1 LEDERATPQF
11 TPNPRKRS
19 QILESARRVFFTD
32 GFGAATIDKIAV
44 DSTVSKAT
52 IYRYF
57 ESKQEIFAALMR
69 EGTDGSRLIP
79 PFDWTG
85 QTPAETLTRIGTG
98 IVHRMLDPESM
109 QMFRL
114 MVAESARFPELGAAF
129 EKEGPRRGQK
139 LIEQYLATLTADGIL
154 EIENAALAAAQF
166 VGLCQA
172 GIFMRAQLTNHS
184 PSERE
189 IERAIDSAVTV
200 FLRGYAPG

>member
-1 LEDERATPQF
+1 LEDERATTQF

-19 QILESARRVFFTD
+19 QILESARRVFFAD
-32 GFGAATIDKIAV
+32 GFGAATIDKIAS

-52 IYRYF
+52 IYKYF

-79 PFDWTG
+79 PFDWSALPPT
-85 QTPAETLTRIGTG
+85 ETLTRIGVG

-139 LIEQYLATLTADGIL
+139 LIETYLAALAADGIL
-154 EIENAALAAAQF
+154 EIDDAKLAAGQF

-172 GIFMRAQLTNHS
+172 GIFMRAQLTKYS
-184 PSERE
+184 PSEPE
-189 IERAIDSAVTV
+189 IERVVASGVTV
-200 FLRGYAPG
+200 FLRGYAPA